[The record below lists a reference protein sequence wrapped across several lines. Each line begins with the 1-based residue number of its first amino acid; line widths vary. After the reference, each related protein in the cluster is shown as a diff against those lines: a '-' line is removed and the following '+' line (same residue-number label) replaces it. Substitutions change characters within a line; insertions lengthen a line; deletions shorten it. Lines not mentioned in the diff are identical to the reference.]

1 MINEMIAA
9 NVKATSN
16 SSSVK
21 PDSLEQVMRLFVD
34 EDLALVERIRKFCSL
49 PKGPEDED
57 IYLEQLS
64 SWDETLIIGVFQ
76 IKTSILFCW
85 TDGEGE

>member
-1 MINEMIAA
+1 MN
-9 NVKATSN
+9 K
-16 SSSVK
+16 
-21 PDSLEQVMRLFVD
+21 
-34 EDLALVERIRKFCSL
+34 DLALVERIRKFCSL

-85 TDGEGE
+85 TDGESE